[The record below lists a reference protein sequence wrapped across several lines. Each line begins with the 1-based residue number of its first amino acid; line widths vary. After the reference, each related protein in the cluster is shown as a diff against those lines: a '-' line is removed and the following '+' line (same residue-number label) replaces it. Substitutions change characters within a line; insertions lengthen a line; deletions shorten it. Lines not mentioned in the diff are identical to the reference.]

1 MPAPVLLLPLLA
13 GTANLLRIP
22 AIAVFFGG
30 LAAQLVAWFT
40 TFVSR
45 GIALNLAVI
54 VFVVGLAVVISA
66 SFWLM
71 LEGISYALP
80 PEFSRAMG
88 MITPSNAV
96 PCLSTV
102 ASAKIARWVW
112 EWQIY
117 AIHKVTG

>member
-1 MPAPVLLLPLLA
+1 MPAPVFLLPLIA
-13 GTANLLRIP
+13 ATSKVLRIP

-30 LAAQLVAWFT
+30 LAAQLVAWFSV
-40 TFVSR
+40 FVSR
-45 GIALNLAVI
+45 NIALNLAVI
-54 VFVVGLAVVISA
+54 AFVVGLAVAIAA

-71 LEGISYALP
+71 LEGISYVLP

-88 MITPSNAV
+88 MITPSNAI

-112 EWQIY
+112 MWQIY
-117 AIHKVTG
+117 AIHRVTG